1 MFGKT
6 VRFYDEEILSPC
18 PTPKL
23 EEKFLSAVRNHIFI
37 IFEPTIHIGVHSSL
51 PNPRTRHAVVTG
63 THLTRKVSS
72 ILEEMTEYNQPV
84 WWRKGSNTN
93 TSVTCQETSYLS
105 WGNFECWQ
113 VSDKKAGKISNSSKL
128 SKKHDQCQPVNTTWG
143 MIM

>member
-1 MFGKT
+1 MFVKT

-63 THLTRKVSS
+63 TQLLWHRWEDNIKIDLQDVGCGCMNRIV
-72 ILEEMTEYNQPV
+72 LVQDRE
-84 WWRKGSNTN
+84 
-93 TSVTCQETSYLS
+93 S
-105 WGNFECWQ
+105 WG
-113 VSDKKAGKISNSSKL
+113 AL
-128 SKKHDQCQPVNTTWG
+128 VNAV
-143 MIM
+143 MYLRVP